1 MARIL
6 IVDDSLMSRKTLKQI
21 FSEDG
26 RHQIIGEAMD
36 GQQGYEQFM
45 KLRPDIVTMDITM
58 PKMDGIQS
66 LQKIVQHS
74 PKANVVMISAL
85 GQASKIMEALNA
97 GAKNYVT
104 KPFEPKKVLCA
115 VDEVLMD
122 N

>member
-26 RHQIIGEAMD
+26 RHQIVGEALD

-104 KPFEPKKVLCA
+104 KPFEAKKVLCA